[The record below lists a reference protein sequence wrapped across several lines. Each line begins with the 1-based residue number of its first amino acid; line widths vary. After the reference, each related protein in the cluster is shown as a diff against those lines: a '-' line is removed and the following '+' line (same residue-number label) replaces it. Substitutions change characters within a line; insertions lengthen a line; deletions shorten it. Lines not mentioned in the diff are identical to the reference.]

1 MKRTHYR
8 RPLVVKLDRIDPD
21 KVNGDSLNLTLTYQ
35 ADYIFYEK
43 DGYIKAL
50 KNRCGRNGKISMDE
64 HLQSLDL
71 VNRFNIFPLGKFII

>member
-21 KVNGDSLNLTLTYQ
+21 KVNGDSLNYQ
-35 ADYIFYEK
+35 ADYIFYEN
-43 DGYIKAL
+43 DGIIKVL
-50 KNRCGRNGKISMDE
+50 KNRCGRNGQISMDE

-71 VNRFNIFPLGKFII
+71 INRFNIRPLGKFIL